1 MSVALFLFFRED
13 KICLM
18 KISYEVLRYETFV
31 LAPPLWEK
39 GIDRKADT
47 ADQ

>member
-1 MSVALFLFFRED
+1 
-13 KICLM
+13 M
-18 KISYEVLRYETFV
+18 KFYVSETFV

-39 GIDRKADT
+39 GIDRKADI